1 LPIQQGQDFALFA
14 KGGIRTPAFYTPKAS
29 AAPQVPGCAIL
40 PGAVLLHNLVVPQE
54 NSDMRSSRNLSIAR
68 LGLCVALLLSLVL
81 PMAAQTSDQGIAK
94 MVSLMQANNYN
105 FISTKSP
112 TVWVIHFT
120 GTHLK
125 DTKVILALDTDN
137 NQMVIFVTV
146 VEKRRMP
153 VTTDFLHTLLK
164 FNHEFDRVKVG
175 LDADDDLSVRIDAPL
190 RIADA
195 KEFNDIVTQ
204 IKNASDEIY
213 GKIEPQLLP

>member
-1 LPIQQGQDFALFA
+1 MRSRRTLNFARLCLFA
-14 KGGIRTPAFYTPKAS
+14 
-29 AAPQVPGCAIL
+29 
-40 PGAVLLHNLVVPQE
+40 
-54 NSDMRSSRNLSIAR
+54 
-68 LGLCVALLLSLVL
+68 ALLFSLVL

-105 FISTKSP
+105 FITTKSP

-125 DTKVILALDTDN
+125 DVKVILALDTDN

-153 VTTDFLHTLLK
+153 VTTDFLHQLLK
-164 FNHEFDRVKVG
+164 YNHEFDRVKVG

-190 RIADA
+190 RLADA
-195 KEFNDIVTQ
+195 EEFNNIVTQ

>member
-1 LPIQQGQDFALFA
+1 
-14 KGGIRTPAFYTPKAS
+14 
-29 AAPQVPGCAIL
+29 
-40 PGAVLLHNLVVPQE
+40 
-54 NSDMRSSRNLSIAR
+54 MRSSRNLSIAR

>member
-1 LPIQQGQDFALFA
+1 MRS
-14 KGGIRTPAFYTPKAS
+14 IRT
-29 AAPQVPGCAIL
+29 
-40 PGAVLLHNLVVPQE
+40 
-54 NSDMRSSRNLSIAR
+54 LSFAR
-68 LGLCVALLLSLVL
+68 LCLCATLLFSLVL

-105 FISTKSP
+105 FVTTKSP

-125 DTKVILALDTDN
+125 DTKVVLALDVDN
-137 NQMVIFVTV
+137 YQMVIFVTV

-153 VTTDFLHTLLK
+153 VTTDFMHTLLK
-164 FNHEFDRVKVG
+164 FNHEYDRVKVG

-190 RIADA
+190 RLADA
-195 KEFNDIVTQ
+195 AEFKDIVTQ

-213 GKIEPQLLP
+213 GKVEPQLLP

>member
-1 LPIQQGQDFALFA
+1 MRSCRTLSLARLCLFA
-14 KGGIRTPAFYTPKAS
+14 
-29 AAPQVPGCAIL
+29 
-40 PGAVLLHNLVVPQE
+40 
-54 NSDMRSSRNLSIAR
+54 
-68 LGLCVALLLSLVL
+68 ALLLSLVL
-81 PMAAQTSDQGIAK
+81 PMAAQSSADGAAK
-94 MVSLMQANNYN
+94 MVSLMQANSYN
-105 FISTKSP
+105 FITTKSP

-125 DTKVILALDTDN
+125 DIKVVLALDADN

-153 VTTDFLHTLLK
+153 VTTDFMHLLLK
-164 FNHEFDRVKVG
+164 QNHELDRVKVG

-195 KEFNDIVTQ
+195 AEFKDIVTQ

>member
-1 LPIQQGQDFALFA
+1 MRFCRTLNFARLCLFA
-14 KGGIRTPAFYTPKAS
+14 
-29 AAPQVPGCAIL
+29 
-40 PGAVLLHNLVVPQE
+40 
-54 NSDMRSSRNLSIAR
+54 
-68 LGLCVALLLSLVL
+68 ALLFSLVL

-105 FISTKSP
+105 FVTTRSP

-125 DTKVILALDTDN
+125 DTKVILALDTEN

-153 VTTDFLHTLLK
+153 VTTDFLHQLLK

-190 RIADA
+190 RLADA
-195 KEFNDIVTQ
+195 TEFHDIVNQ

>member
-1 LPIQQGQDFALFA
+1 
-14 KGGIRTPAFYTPKAS
+14 
-29 AAPQVPGCAIL
+29 
-40 PGAVLLHNLVVPQE
+40 
-54 NSDMRSSRNLSIAR
+54 MRSRRTLSFAR
-68 LGLCVALLLSLVL
+68 LCLFTALVFSLVL
-81 PMAAQTSDQGIAK
+81 PMAAQTAEQGTAK

-105 FISTKSP
+105 FITTRSP

-120 GTHLK
+120 GSHLK
-125 DTKVILALDTDN
+125 DVKVILALDTDN

-190 RIADA
+190 RLADA
-195 KEFNDIVTQ
+195 SELHDIVTQ
-204 IKNASDEIY
+204 NKNASDEIY

>member
-1 LPIQQGQDFALFA
+1 MMSSRRALSLPRLCLFA
-14 KGGIRTPAFYTPKAS
+14 
-29 AAPQVPGCAIL
+29 
-40 PGAVLLHNLVVPQE
+40 
-54 NSDMRSSRNLSIAR
+54 
-68 LGLCVALLLSLVL
+68 ALLLSLVL
-81 PMAAQTSDQGIAK
+81 PMAAQTSSDGAAK

-105 FISTKSP
+105 FLTTKSP

-125 DTKVILALDTDN
+125 DIKVVLALDDSN

-153 VTTDFLHTLLK
+153 VTTTSCTPCSSSIMSST
-164 FNHEFDRVKVG
+164 VSKVG

-190 RIADA
+190 RLADTT
-195 KEFNDIVTQ
+195 EFHDIVTQ

>member
-1 LPIQQGQDFALFA
+1 MRSRRTLSFARLCLFA
-14 KGGIRTPAFYTPKAS
+14 
-29 AAPQVPGCAIL
+29 
-40 PGAVLLHNLVVPQE
+40 
-54 NSDMRSSRNLSIAR
+54 
-68 LGLCVALLLSLVL
+68 ALLFSLVL

-105 FISTKSP
+105 FVTTKSP

-125 DTKVILALDTDN
+125 DIKVILALDVDN

-153 VTTDFLHTLLK
+153 VTTDFLHQLLK
-164 FNHEFDRVKVG
+164 YNHEFDRVKVG

-190 RIADA
+190 RLADA
-195 KEFNDIVTQ
+195 SEFNDIVTQ

>member
-1 LPIQQGQDFALFA
+1 MHSRRAL
-14 KGGIRTPAFYTPKAS
+14 S
-29 AAPQVPGCAIL
+29 L
-40 PGAVLLHNLVVPQE
+40 
-54 NSDMRSSRNLSIAR
+54 AR
-68 LGLCVALLLSLVL
+68 LCLYAALLLSLVL
-81 PMAAQTSDQGIAK
+81 PMAAQTSSDGAAK
-94 MVSLMQANNYN
+94 MVSLMQANSYN
-105 FISTKSP
+105 FVTTRSP

-125 DTKVILALDTDN
+125 DIKVVLALDTAN

-175 LDADDDLSVRIDAPL
+175 LDADDDLSVRVDAPL
-190 RIADA
+190 RLADA
-195 KEFNDIVTQ
+195 TEFHDIVNQ
-204 IKNASDEIY
+204 IKNSSDEIY

>member
-1 LPIQQGQDFALFA
+1 
-14 KGGIRTPAFYTPKAS
+14 
-29 AAPQVPGCAIL
+29 
-40 PGAVLLHNLVVPQE
+40 
-54 NSDMRSSRNLSIAR
+54 MRSRHTFSLVR
-68 LGLCVALLLSLVL
+68 LCLLAALLLSFAL
-81 PMAAQTSDQGIAK
+81 PMAAQTSTDGTAK
-94 MVSLMQANNYN
+94 MVSLMQANNYS
-105 FISTKSP
+105 FTTTRSP

-125 DTKVILALDTDN
+125 DIKVVLAIDVAN

-153 VTTDFLHTLLK
+153 VTTDFLHQLLK

-190 RIADA
+190 RISDA
-195 KEFNDIVTQ
+195 TDFHDIVTQ

-213 GKIEPQLLP
+213 GKIEPNLLP

>member
-1 LPIQQGQDFALFA
+1 MRSRRTLSFARLCLFA
-14 KGGIRTPAFYTPKAS
+14 
-29 AAPQVPGCAIL
+29 
-40 PGAVLLHNLVVPQE
+40 
-54 NSDMRSSRNLSIAR
+54 
-68 LGLCVALLLSLVL
+68 ALLFSLVL

-94 MVSLMQANNYN
+94 MVSLMQANNYS
-105 FISTKSP
+105 FITTSSP

-137 NQMVIFVTV
+137 NLMVIFVTV

-153 VTTDFLHTLLK
+153 VTIDFLHQLLK
-164 FNHEFDRVKVG
+164 FNHEYDRVKVG

-190 RIADA
+190 RLADT
-195 KEFNDIVTQ
+195 KEFGDIVTQ

>member
-1 LPIQQGQDFALFA
+1 MRSCRTLSFARLCLFA
-14 KGGIRTPAFYTPKAS
+14 
-29 AAPQVPGCAIL
+29 
-40 PGAVLLHNLVVPQE
+40 
-54 NSDMRSSRNLSIAR
+54 
-68 LGLCVALLLSLVL
+68 ALLFSLVL

-105 FISTKSP
+105 FVTTKSP

-125 DTKVILALDTDN
+125 DIKVILALDTDN
-137 NQMVIFVTV
+137 SQMVIFVTV

-153 VTTDFLHTLLK
+153 VTTDFLHSLLK

-190 RIADA
+190 RVADSS
-195 KEFNDIVTQ
+195 EFHDIVTQ

>member
-1 LPIQQGQDFALFA
+1 MRSRRTLSLSRLCLFA
-14 KGGIRTPAFYTPKAS
+14 
-29 AAPQVPGCAIL
+29 
-40 PGAVLLHNLVVPQE
+40 
-54 NSDMRSSRNLSIAR
+54 
-68 LGLCVALLLSLVL
+68 ALLFSLVL
-81 PMAAQTSDQGIAK
+81 PMAAQSSDQGIAK

-105 FISTKSP
+105 FVTTKSP

-125 DTKVILALDTDN
+125 DIKVILALDTDN
-137 NQMVIFVTV
+137 SQMVIFVTV

-153 VTTDFLHTLLK
+153 VTTDFLHQLLK
-164 FNHEFDRVKVG
+164 YNHEFDRVKVG

-190 RIADA
+190 NIADA
-195 KEFNDIVTQ
+195 SEFKDIVTQ

>member
-1 LPIQQGQDFALFA
+1 MRSRRALSFARLCLFA
-14 KGGIRTPAFYTPKAS
+14 
-29 AAPQVPGCAIL
+29 
-40 PGAVLLHNLVVPQE
+40 
-54 NSDMRSSRNLSIAR
+54 
-68 LGLCVALLLSLVL
+68 ALLFSLVL
-81 PMAAQTSDQGIAK
+81 PMAAQTTEQGTAK
-94 MVSLMQANNYN
+94 MVSLMQANSYN
-105 FISTKSP
+105 FVTTKSP

-125 DTKVILALDTDN
+125 DIKVILALDADN
-137 NQMVIFVTV
+137 YQMVIFVTV

-153 VTTDFLHTLLK
+153 VTTDFLHSLLK

-190 RIADA
+190 RLADA
-195 KEFNDIVTQ
+195 TEFKDIVTQ

>member
-1 LPIQQGQDFALFA
+1 MRSRRTLSFARLCLFA
-14 KGGIRTPAFYTPKAS
+14 S
-29 AAPQVPGCAIL
+29 
-40 PGAVLLHNLVVPQE
+40 LLF
-54 NSDMRSSRNLSIAR
+54 
-68 LGLCVALLLSLVL
+68 SLVL
-81 PMAAQTSDQGIAK
+81 PMAAQTTDQGIAK
-94 MVSLMQANNYN
+94 MVSLMQANSYN
-105 FISTKSP
+105 FVTTKSP

-125 DTKVILALDTDN
+125 DIKVILALDVDN

-164 FNHEFDRVKVG
+164 MNHEFDRVKVG

-190 RIADA
+190 RLADA
-195 KEFNDIVTQ
+195 TELHDIVTQ
-204 IKNASDEIY
+204 IKNTSDEIY

>member
-1 LPIQQGQDFALFA
+1 MRSRRTLSFARLCLFA
-14 KGGIRTPAFYTPKAS
+14 
-29 AAPQVPGCAIL
+29 
-40 PGAVLLHNLVVPQE
+40 
-54 NSDMRSSRNLSIAR
+54 
-68 LGLCVALLLSLVL
+68 ALLLSLVL
-81 PMAAQTSDQGIAK
+81 PMAAQTSEQETAK
-94 MVSLMQANNYN
+94 MVGLMQANSYN
-105 FISTKSP
+105 FVTTRSP

-120 GTHLK
+120 GAHLK
-125 DTKVILALDTDN
+125 DVKVVLALDDSN
-137 NQMVIFVTV
+137 SQMVIFVTV

-195 KEFNDIVTQ
+195 TELHDIVTQ

>member
-1 LPIQQGQDFALFA
+1 MRSRHTLALARLCLFA
-14 KGGIRTPAFYTPKAS
+14 
-29 AAPQVPGCAIL
+29 
-40 PGAVLLHNLVVPQE
+40 
-54 NSDMRSSRNLSIAR
+54 
-68 LGLCVALLLSLVL
+68 ALLLSLVV
-81 PMAAQTSDQGIAK
+81 PMAAQTAEEGSAK

-105 FISTKSP
+105 FVTTKSP

-125 DTKVILALDTDN
+125 DIKVVLAVDTSN
-137 NQMVIFVTV
+137 YQMVIFVTV

-153 VTTDFLHTLLK
+153 VTTDFMHSLLK
-164 FNHEFDRVKVG
+164 MNHAYDRVKVG

-195 KEFNDIVTQ
+195 QEFHDIVTQ

-213 GKIEPQLLP
+213 GQIEPQLLP

>member
-1 LPIQQGQDFALFA
+1 M
-14 KGGIRTPAFYTPKAS
+14 RTRHTFS
-29 AAPQVPGCAIL
+29 F
-40 PGAVLLHNLVVPQE
+40 
-54 NSDMRSSRNLSIAR
+54 AR
-68 LGLCVALLLSLVL
+68 LCIFTALLLSLVL
-81 PMAAQTSDQGIAK
+81 PMAAQSSTEGTAK
-94 MVSLMQANNYN
+94 MVSLMQANNYSFRTTN
-105 FISTKSP
+105 SP

-125 DTKVILALDTDN
+125 DIKVVLALDAAD

-153 VTTDFLHTLLK
+153 VTIDFLHNLLK
-164 FNHEFDRVKVG
+164 QNHALDRVKVG

-195 KEFNDIVTQ
+195 TEMQDIVTQ

-213 GKIEPQLLP
+213 GQIEPNLLP

>member
-1 LPIQQGQDFALFA
+1 
-14 KGGIRTPAFYTPKAS
+14 
-29 AAPQVPGCAIL
+29 
-40 PGAVLLHNLVVPQE
+40 
-54 NSDMRSSRNLSIAR
+54 MRSRRTLSIAR
-68 LGLCVALLLSLVL
+68 LCLFAALLFSLVL
-81 PMAAQTSDQGIAK
+81 PMAAQTSTEGVAK

-105 FISTKSP
+105 FTTTKSP

-120 GTHLK
+120 GTNLK
-125 DTKVILALDTDN
+125 DIKVILALDTDN
-137 NQMVIFVTV
+137 DQMVIFVTV

-190 RIADA
+190 RNADA
-195 KEFNDIVTQ
+195 PEFKDIVTQ

-213 GKIEPQLLP
+213 GKIEPQLYP

>member
-1 LPIQQGQDFALFA
+1 
-14 KGGIRTPAFYTPKAS
+14 
-29 AAPQVPGCAIL
+29 
-40 PGAVLLHNLVVPQE
+40 
-54 NSDMRSSRNLSIAR
+54 MRSRRTLSFAR
-68 LGLCVALLLSLVL
+68 LCLFTALVFSLVL
-81 PMAAQTSDQGIAK
+81 PMAAQTAEQGTAK

-105 FISTKSP
+105 FITTRSP

-120 GTHLK
+120 GSHLK
-125 DTKVILALDTDN
+125 DVKVILALDTDN

-175 LDADDDLSVRIDAPL
+175 LDADDDLSVRVDAPL
-190 RIADA
+190 RLADA
-195 KEFNDIVTQ
+195 TEFHDIVTQ

>member
-1 LPIQQGQDFALFA
+1 
-14 KGGIRTPAFYTPKAS
+14 
-29 AAPQVPGCAIL
+29 
-40 PGAVLLHNLVVPQE
+40 
-54 NSDMRSSRNLSIAR
+54 MRSRRTLSIAR
-68 LGLCVALLLSLVL
+68 LCLFAALLFSLVL
-81 PMAAQTSDQGIAK
+81 PMAAQTSTEGAAK
-94 MVSLMQANNYN
+94 MVSLMQANDYN
-105 FISTKSP
+105 FVTTKSP

-125 DTKVILALDTDN
+125 DIKVVLALDTDN
-137 NQMVIFVTV
+137 SQMVIFVTV

-153 VTTDFLHTLLK
+153 ATTDFLHTLLK

-195 KEFNDIVTQ
+195 AEFKDIVTQ

-213 GKIEPQLLP
+213 GKIEPQLYP